1 MSNNKGLGL
10 RQTKGYFQVR
20 GKVNGVEKDSFY
32 TEGKSRNG
40 KDYRRINFGV
50 EYQPDCSVYVQ
61 QFGMSQ
67 DYVYY
72 SKQETIDGKKS
83 IVKEQIEWGDRF
95 KTPKEGYRLYGI
107 NCGVEKIVGKNGK
120 LINSRK
126 SLTQFDACKE
136 IAEHL
141 KDNDSVFVK
150 GNITYSTY
158 EDSHKTNFDFT
169 QVSLCKDDI
178 DFDNE
183 NFKSENKFKQEIVFM
198 GIDKSK
204 EIDGEFI
211 ISGKVVNYDSIEDV
225 ELYTRDNKLASILK
239 KNCKPYNLIEL
250 GGNIFAEFGS
260 EKVES
265 DDEWGIGIE
274 MNKIK
279 APYSIKLMVNGADKS
294 SLDTTTYS
302 EEIIEEA
309 LVKQKANNTAKA
321 EFSTKTSKSDS
332 DDWDD
337 VDGEEWD

>member
-1 MSNNKGLGL
+1 LSNNKGLGL
-10 RQTKGYFQVR
+10 RQTKGYFQVK
-20 GKVNGVEKDSFY
+20 GKVTGVEKENFY

-61 QFGMSQ
+61 QFGMPQ
-67 DYVYY
+67 NYVYY
-72 SKQETIDGKKS
+72 SKQEITGNQKKTVTEKVNWS
-83 IVKEQIEWGDRF
+83 DRF
-95 KTPKEGYRLYGI
+95 KSPGEDYRLVGV
-107 NCGVEKIVGKNGK
+107 NCGVEKVTDKNGK
-120 LINSRK
+120 LINNK
-126 SLTQFDACKE
+126 KILTQFDACNE

-141 KDNDSVFVK
+141 NDGDSVFVR
-150 GNITYSTY
+150 GNIIYSTY
-158 EDSHKTNFDFT
+158 EGSHKTSFDFT
-169 QVSLCKDDI
+169 QVSLCDSDINFKD
-178 DFDNE
+178 E
-183 NFKSENKFKQEIVFM
+183 KFKSENKFKQEIVFM

-265 DDEWGIGIE
+265 DDEWGVGIE
-274 MNKIK
+274 MNKVK

-309 LVKQKANNTAKA
+309 LVKQKTNDTAKA

>member
-20 GKVNGVEKDSFY
+20 GKVSGVEKDSFY
-32 TEGKSRNG
+32 LEGKSRNG
-40 KDYRRINFGV
+40 KEYRRVNFGV

-61 QFGMSQ
+61 QFGIPQ

-83 IVKEQIEWGDRF
+83 IVKEQVEWGDRF

-279 APYSIKLMVNGADKS
+279 TPYSIKLMVNGADKS

>member
-10 RQTKGYFQVR
+10 RQTKGYFQVK
-20 GKVNGVEKDSFY
+20 GKVTGVEKENFY

-61 QFGMSQ
+61 QFGMPQ
-67 DYVYY
+67 NYVYY
-72 SKQETIDGKKS
+72 SKQEITGNQKKTVTEKVNWS
-83 IVKEQIEWGDRF
+83 DRF
-95 KTPKEGYRLYGI
+95 KSPGEDYRLVGV
-107 NCGVEKIVGKNGK
+107 NCGVEKVTDKNGK
-120 LINSRK
+120 LINNK
-126 SLTQFDACKE
+126 KILTQFDACNE

-141 KDNDSVFVK
+141 NDGDSVFVR
-150 GNITYSTY
+150 GNIIYSTY
-158 EDSHKTNFDFT
+158 EGSHKTSFDFT
-169 QVSLCKDDI
+169 QVSLCDSDINFKD
-178 DFDNE
+178 E
-183 NFKSENKFKQEIVFM
+183 KFKSENKFKQEIVFM

-265 DDEWGIGIE
+265 DDEWGVGIE
-274 MNKIK
+274 MNKVK

-309 LVKQKANNTAKA
+309 LVKQKTNDTAKA

>member
-32 TEGKSRNG
+32 TEGKARNG
-40 KDYRRINFGV
+40 QDYRRINFGV
-50 EYQPDCSVYVQ
+50 EYQPDCSVYIQ
-61 QFGMSQ
+61 QFGMPK
-67 DYVYY
+67 DYVCY

-83 IVKEQIEWGDRF
+83 IVKEQVEWGDRF

>member
-1 MSNNKGLGL
+1 LSNNKGLGL
-10 RQTKGYFQVR
+10 RQTKGYFQVK
-20 GKVNGVEKDSFY
+20 GKVTGVEKENFY

-61 QFGMSQ
+61 QFGMPQ

-72 SKQETIDGKKS
+72 SKQEITGNKKTKVTEKVNWS
-83 IVKEQIEWGDRF
+83 DRF
-95 KTPKEGYRLYGI
+95 KSPGENYRLVGI
-107 NCGVEKIVGKNGK
+107 NCGVEKIVDKKGS
-120 LINSRK
+120 LVNSKK

-136 IAEHL
+136 IADHL

-158 EDSHKTNFDFT
+158 EGSHKTNFDFT

-211 ISGKVVNYDSIEDV
+211 ISGKVVNYDSIEDI

-265 DDEWGIGIE
+265 DDEWGVGIE
-274 MNKIK
+274 MNKVK

-309 LVKQKANNTAKA
+309 LVKQKANDTAKA